1 MNLCYTNEIRFL
13 YSRMNMP
20 VKDRTRRQFATGLIT
35 GLLFFLLN
43 PAMAQDAGNNN
54 LRLNG
59 YIKYMNTIM
68 DQEGITWLNESM
80 FHNRLDLRW
89 YPSRSFRAGVSVRN
103 RFIYGDLVES
113 FPSYNDLISRDYGYL
128 HKLTRNLIEEDSYL
142 LNTSV
147 DRLWMHYTSGSFE
160 ARIGRQRINW
170 GQTYVWNP
178 NDLFNAYSFFDF
190 DYEEKPG
197 SDAIRLMYYPSF
209 TSSAEL
215 AVKVNR
221 DQELTAA
228 GYYRMNKWGYDWQFL
243 AGILNDDEY
252 VAGMG
257 WSGDIAGAGFSGE
270 MTYMRPGKNFRD
282 TSGILLTSASASYMF
297 DNSLYFQIEG
307 FYNGN
312 YENMNLGSFRSYYY
326 RPLTVKTLSFS
337 KLSWF
342 AQTSYP
348 IHPLLDGTLALMYY
362 PDIEGFLIN
371 PSFKYS
377 LTDNVQLSAFAQI
390 FRGKFVTGR
399 QEKIN
404 FLFFRFKWN
413 F

>member
-1 MNLCYTNEIRFL
+1 MPGKFL
-13 YSRMNMP
+13 LSIAKGML
-20 VKDRTRRQFATGLIT
+20 A
-35 GLLFFLLN
+35 GLLLLSWN
-43 PAMAQDAGNNN
+43 AAIPQDSGTSKV
-54 LRLNG
+54 RLNG
-59 YIKYMNTIM
+59 YVKYMNTIM
-68 DQEGITWLNESM
+68 DQEGLTWLNESM

-89 YPSRSFRAGVSVRN
+89 YPARSFRAGVSVRN

-128 HKLTRNLIEEDSYL
+128 HKLTRNLVEEDSYL
-142 LNTSV
+142 VNTSV
-147 DRLWMHYTSGSFE
+147 DRLWMHYTRGSFE

-197 SDAIRLMYYPSF
+197 SDAIRLMYYPSY
-209 TSSAEL
+209 TSAAEL

-221 DQELTAA
+221 DEQVTAA

-243 AGILNDDEY
+243 AGILNDEEY

-270 MTYMRPGKNFRD
+270 ATYIRPDKNFRD
-282 TSGILLTSASASYMF
+282 TSGILLASASASYMF
-297 DNSLYFQIEG
+297 DNSLYLQMEG

-312 YENMNLGSFRSYYY
+312 YEHMRLGSFRSYYY

-337 KLSWF
+337 EFSWF
-342 AQTSYP
+342 AQASYP

-362 PDIEGFLIN
+362 PDIDGFFIN
-371 PSFKYS
+371 PSVKYS
-377 LTDNVQLSAFAQI
+377 LTDNVQLSAFAQL
-390 FRGKFVTGR
+390 FQGKFIADR
-399 QEKIN
+399 KEKIN
-404 FLFFRFKWN
+404 FIFFRFKWS